1 MPEVAKNFQWA
12 TIRGNANELRFRYH
26 LHLWK
31 QRIRTRLLKAYEVKT
46 SNELMRLSILDGF
59 YKPRTNEEIQAER
72 ENNAKE
78 KLERRLNRLRK
89 EG

>member
-1 MPEVAKNFQWA
+1 
-12 TIRGNANELRFRYH
+12 
-26 LHLWK
+26 
-31 QRIRTRLLKAYEVKT
+31 
-46 SNELMRLSILDGF
+46 MRLSILDGF